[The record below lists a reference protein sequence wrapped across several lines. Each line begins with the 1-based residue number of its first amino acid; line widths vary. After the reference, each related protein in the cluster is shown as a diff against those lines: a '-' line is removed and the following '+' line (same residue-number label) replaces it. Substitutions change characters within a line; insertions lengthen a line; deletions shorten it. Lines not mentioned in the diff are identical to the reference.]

1 MANGKKIDVDKTSSL
16 LKAVSDTDRLK
27 IVLLLRDGK
36 KNVGT
41 LARAIGAEIVNV
53 SHHLSVLRAKKVVHT
68 QKVGRFVYYSLNPDV
83 MKRDSN
89 SITFQLAGAKL
100 VIH

>member
-1 MANGKKIDVDKTSSL
+1 MANGKKIDVEKTSAL
-16 LKAVSDTDRLK
+16 LKAVSDDDRLR

-53 SHHLSVLRAKKVVHT
+53 SHHLSVLRGKKVVNT
-68 QKVGRFVYYSLNPDV
+68 QKVGRFVYYSLNPDY
-83 MKRDSN
+83 MKHDGHTL
-89 SITFQLAGAKL
+89 TFQLAGCKL